1 MLHLATLNGPK
12 LMEMIASVVRDEAEL
27 LVILMGREV
36 DSSLAG
42 LLRNCSDASATERA
56 AVALSE
62 SEHSG
67 YAGDEECFR
76 CEVETGLATLI
87 VSESVISDE
96 NKRSYRDNEGTGN
109 DTGGLPSLREPND
122 HAPNAPETESRD
134 GGELRLL
141 IEEAGCGL
149 AHRTLPDE
157 MYSCDSERQ
166 SIREIE
172 SDDDDSGDGESNGS
186 SRRTSVSALTLPTVF
201 RAPTRDAEHVS
212 PVPVVI
218 QESSFIPFPYGI
230 DEHRRPK
237 PFLYIELCN
246 RVRADAEAARSESGY
261 GLYTVASSN
270 KNESD
275 YSADMSGRADSRLSS
290 DMGGR
295 ADSRLSL
302 ESASKTKELDVGPS
316 VCSEGAV
323 APSACSRGAQPRN
336 EANVC
341 SRVCAQAEDRVSV
354 RESALKWE
362 RA

>member
-1 MLHLATLNGPK
+1 MLHLATPNGPK
-12 LMEMIASVVRDEAEL
+12 SMEMIASVVRDEAEL

-212 PVPVVI
+212 PVPVVM

-270 KNESD
+270 KNEPG
-275 YSADMSGRADSRLSS
+275 YSADMGGRADLRLSL

-302 ESASKTKELDVGPS
+302 ESFSKTK
-316 VCSEGAV
+316 GA
-323 APSACSRGAQPRN
+323 
-336 EANVC
+336 
-341 SRVCAQAEDRVSV
+341 
-354 RESALKWE
+354 
-362 RA
+362 